1 MKSIKML
8 YRTPEGLKECLL
20 HHIGQGSVMTDIG
33 IMHRVVALVS
43 DSVTGEWK
51 FIEPTQ
57 LVNPKIKS

>member
-1 MKSIKML
+1 
-8 YRTPEGLKECLL
+8 
-20 HHIGQGSVMTDIG
+20 VMTDIG